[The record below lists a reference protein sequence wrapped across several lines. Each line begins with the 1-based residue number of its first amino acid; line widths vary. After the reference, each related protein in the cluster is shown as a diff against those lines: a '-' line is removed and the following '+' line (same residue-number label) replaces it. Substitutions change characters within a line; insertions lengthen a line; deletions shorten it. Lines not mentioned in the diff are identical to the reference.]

1 MHSQRRPTLTVLLVI
16 FCFMLLSTNAPTLLT
31 AQDAPVTPSI
41 NETSIPPTDEA
52 TLASPTEV
60 PTDVPVPTVAEPPT
74 PLPTETLIP
83 SPLPSDTPTEAPS
96 LTATATGFET
106 ATEAPTAS
114 ETAALTVEPS
124 LTAIPTATEEVTPPP
139 TITVTPNG
147 EVPIGTVE
155 WSNNF
160 DNLNDKAWSISRNA
174 QVVATDTGNGLRL
187 LADESMPIVFGPG
200 NLSDVTLLSR
210 LSIVSGVTS
219 IGIRFSQAG
228 SYWVSIASD
237 SIISLY
243 KTDTLVGEASLPV
256 GVSWINLTV
265 SVIGGQVTLSVDGLP
280 ILVFND
286 PDPLPSGALVVSLDS
301 SVPSEVILD
310 QLTISAIQVQP
321 PTLNSPTT
329 SVSGLPSSLMMNP
342 LAVSAS
348 LVFSYR
354 VSPTLG
360 HTELFLINDDG
371 TSRFQ
376 LSNTPAGAIETWP
389 DWSPDGTRIA
399 FVSLRHG
406 NEEIVLINRDGTYP
420 SSSRLTN
427 WQYRDIWPTW
437 SPDGTRIAFLRQFL
451 VSPNVYRYS
460 LCVLTVSGAS
470 ANCPNNYP
478 SDWDFSFRPSWSPD
492 GNTILA
498 SVSSPSYSGLRRF
511 SAAGVDQGQFLVT
524 GCGDYSPD
532 GNQFVYFSTNT
543 VNMSVYDIG
552 AGTSRTLA
560 IDNPINYESAYTFD
574 CNWSSPSWSRDGSK
588 IYFPGIDIFSVPATG
603 SNLPNANWTNITNLW
618 SGGGGNLPQHYS
630 VDAGPAINGP
640 TLTPTPSLSP
650 TPAATPTPTGS
661 GSQTLTFQINLGSD
675 DVNEVDT
682 TFTPS
687 GSEVWAGNGGSI
699 ANSYLGL
706 RFNNVTIPRGASI
719 AAAYLEFYSS
729 KNQTFSNPVAAQ
741 VYTQLADN
749 AATFSSTSR
758 PSQRALS
765 TNVVPNSSSLSWN
778 TNTWYTFQAGLQTV
792 ISEVTNRPGWQ
803 SGNSLAFIIRGNSG
817 DAVRRRFFRSFEHN
831 PTLSARLVVILY
843 GPTATPTL
851 TPTPTPTATP
861 TGGNQQTLILQIANG
876 NDDVNE
882 VTLDSNNQLVYE
894 PSIAPLWVGT
904 GGSQNNSYLGLRF
917 TGLNIPYNSTIV
929 SARLEFNVPSGSTGA
944 INVGTRIW
952 AEADLN
958 PQPFS
963 NTNRPSMRVLG
974 SEFVDHYSNTSWPAG
989 WYVYHS
995 GLVNLLQD
1003 VIMQS
1008 GWQSG
1013 NSMALILRGN
1023 VGTWGRKF
1031 MNSYEN
1037 DAALAPRLV
1046 ITWNNVPFCPSALP
1060 GSSISAAPVCNQVST
1075 PTPTPVCS
1083 VNLIN
1088 ANTWN
1093 NYKTTSPDRV
1103 NELEDMGLVTSSG
1116 ITLLE
1121 APTINAKRV
1130 STQMDWGISY
1140 PQTQPDPVLRVQF
1153 LQSTFTTNDNQIWY
1167 RVSKGSILGWVLV
1180 RYNSLDYVT
1189 TSGSCVISETPTTFT
1204 LNFPYD
1210 RPAAANYAIAQ
1221 SYANVQSSPG
1231 ASRVSRDLNL
1241 PGVGFAN
1248 FDYADLGSQSEST
1261 GSAMFVSESIWM
1273 GGLPMTLGL
1282 SNSCSTV
1289 QYVNAGWR
1297 YCWRVTESGI
1307 TYNRSSSTT
1316 WEVHKPLGTY
1326 YTTGIFYSPNIP
1338 SSSDVLNARGYQ
1350 INFTGTTFPN
1360 RLNFEDVNDY
1370 IGPVAQGGVGYGI
1383 DAVGFNSFARSKL
1396 GTSQA
1401 GDYIWI
1407 DTVTPHG
1414 LLVIGWNTPVDC
1426 ATASTTTYPSNAFFS
1441 SASLAPNSAS
1451 IVPWV
1456 VDFGDA
1462 QSPVPRPFYCTRYN
1476 QPGRTNFSVHD
1487 WFFYV
1492 LPETGSIPLSK
1503 LYVDAFWQW

>member
-1 MHSQRRPTLTVLLVI
+1 M
-16 FCFMLLSTNAPTLLT
+16 
-31 AQDAPVTPSI
+31 D
-41 NETSIPPTDEA
+41 
-52 TLASPTEV
+52 
-60 PTDVPVPTVAEPPT
+60 
-74 PLPTETLIP
+74 
-83 SPLPSDTPTEAPS
+83 
-96 LTATATGFET
+96 
-106 ATEAPTAS
+106 
-114 ETAALTVEPS
+114 
-124 LTAIPTATEEVTPPP
+124 
-139 TITVTPNG
+139 
-147 EVPIGTVE
+147 
-155 WSNNF
+155 
-160 DNLNDKAWSISRNA
+160 DKAWSISRNA

-210 LSIVSGVTS
+210 LSIVSGTTS
-219 IGIRFSQAG
+219 IGVRFSQAG

-256 GVSWINLTV
+256 GASWINLTV

-286 PDPLPSGALVVSLDS
+286 LDPLPSGAVVVSLDS

-321 PTLNSPTT
+321 PTLISPTT
-329 SVSGLPSSLMMNP
+329 SVSGLTSSLMMNP
-342 LAVSAS
+342 LAVSAR

-354 VSPTLG
+354 VSQTLG
-360 HTELFLINDDG
+360 HTELFLVNDDG
-371 TSRFQ
+371 TSRSQ

-427 WQYRDIWPTW
+427 WQYRDTWPIW

-470 ANCPNNYP
+470 ASCPNNYP

-498 SVSSPSYSGLRRF
+498 YVSSPSYSGLRRF

-524 GCGDYSPD
+524 ACGDYSPD

-618 SGGGGNLPQHYS
+618 TGSPNLPQHYS
-630 VDAGPAINGP
+630 VDAGPAFNGP
-640 TLTPTPSLSP
+640 TLTPTSSPSP

-675 DVNEVDT
+675 DVNEINESTV

-699 ANSYLGL
+699 ANSYFGL

-729 KNQTFSNPVAAQ
+729 KNQTFSNPVSAQ

-765 TNVVPNSSSLSWN
+765 TNMVPNSSSLSWN
-778 TNTWYTFQAGLQTV
+778 ANTWYTFQAGLHTV

-843 GPTATPTL
+843 GPTASPTL
-851 TPTPTPTATP
+851 TPTRTFTPTATP
-861 TGGNQQTLILQIANG
+861 TGGNQQTLILQIASG

-882 VTLDSNNQLVYE
+882 VTLDSNNQLIYE

-904 GGSQNNSYLGLRF
+904 GGSQSNSYLGLRF
-917 TGLNIPYNSTIV
+917 TGLTIPYNSTIV

-952 AEADLN
+952 TETALN

-963 NTNRPSMRVLG
+963 STNRPSARALS
-974 SEFVDHYSNTSWPAG
+974 SEFVDHSSNTSWPAG

-1037 DAALAPRLV
+1037 DAALAPRLI

-1075 PTPTPVCS
+1075 PTPDPFCRVSFISQAIAQNYPLDRRQELWDMDIIPHSNPSTP
-1083 VNLIN
+1083 LYI
-1088 ANTWN
+1088 
-1093 NYKTTSPDRV
+1093 R
-1103 NELEDMGLVTSSG
+1103 GLT
-1116 ITLLE
+1116 
-1121 APTINAKRV
+1121 APTINSGKRPDLSVDWSASNYIVHQRVAFAQTV
-1130 STQMDWGISY
+1130 SN
-1140 PQTQPDPVLRVQF
+1140 V
-1153 LQSTFTTNDNQIWY
+1153 NDQQIWY
-1167 RVSKGSILGWVLV
+1167 LVSSPVLARFWVPV
-1180 RYNSLDYVT
+1180 RYDGVNYSTITDPCNGDSRLEPTPASL
-1189 TSGSCVISETPTTFT
+1189 S
-1204 LNFPYD
+1204 LPYD
-1210 RPAAANYAIAQ
+1210 RRATANYAIEHSWLNDTLANPIAGQRATRRLGTFNQ
-1221 SYANVQSSPG
+1221 SGTFMP
-1231 ASRVSRDLNL
+1231 
-1241 PGVGFAN
+1241 FAN
-1248 FDYADLGSQSEST
+1248 FTYSSLSGQPGQTASMLFLSE
-1261 GSAMFVSESIWM
+1261 AMWM
-1273 GGLPMTLGL
+1273 GGLPMT
-1282 SNSCSTV
+1282 
-1289 QYVNAGWR
+1289 
-1297 YCWRVTESGI
+1297 
-1307 TYNRSSSTT
+1307 SSSTT
-1316 WEVHKPLGTY
+1316 NICDVTLTLNGGWCYRWVPAAGIGDPSNPWDKHEQVVIY
-1326 YTTGIFYSPNIP
+1326 YTLTQAPITVAGYNVTNN
-1338 SSSDVLNARGYQ
+1338 VLSNSNKLARLT
-1350 INFTGTTFPN
+1350 FTGALNSTFLSGN
-1360 RLNFEDVNDY
+1360 RS
-1370 IGPVAQGGVGYGI
+1370 GI
-1383 DAVGFNSFARSKL
+1383 DNFNTPDTP
-1396 GTSQA
+1396 GTTDFNNSIPTLRNGIVESVSDLNSLIAQHLILVRM
-1401 GDYIWI
+1401 GDYILI
-1407 DTVTPHG
+1407 DPVNTGQGAHG
-1414 LLVIGWNTPVDC
+1414 LLIVGWGPIENCITSMTTRRTIANFTETRVSANT
-1426 ATASTTTYPSNAFFS
+1426 
-1441 SASLAPNSAS
+1441 
-1451 IVPWV
+1451 VPYV
-1456 VDFGDA
+1456 VDFVRGP
-1462 QSPVPRPFYCTRYN
+1462 SPTPRPFYCSMYN
-1476 QPGRTNFSVHD
+1476 DQTAPTVGFFNRHD
-1487 WFFYV
+1487 WYFYPI
-1492 LPETGSIPLSK
+1492 LPGPLPSQLTVAANR
-1503 LYVDAFWQW
+1503 LYVDPNWQWTATDGT